1 VNEHLG
7 IGKTMSEDVVF
18 QPTVSL
24 AWAERLVRA
33 STVSAV
39 ERGVR
44 IAAVVVDSSGAV
56 VTAARMD
63 GANAVAMQLA
73 EDKAFTAAAFGA
85 ATDSWSRPTE
95 PGGAD
100 WGLSLAVSG
109 RIVVVAGGLP
119 LVADGRVVGALGVS
133 GAAPSVDRSC
143 SEDAIRA
150 EPGAFHPIGS
160 AEV

>member
-1 VNEHLG
+1 M
-7 IGKTMSEDVVF
+7 TEDVVF

-24 AWAERLVRA
+24 ALANRLVRA
-33 STVSAV
+33 STASAV
-39 ERGVR
+39 ERGVQ
-44 IAAVVVDSSGAV
+44 IAAVVADSSGAV
-56 VTAARMD
+56 VASARMD

-85 ATDSWSRPTE
+85 ATDSWSRATE

-109 RIVVVAGGLP
+109 RIVVIAGGLP
-119 LVADGRVVGALGVS
+119 LIVNGLVVGVLGVS

-143 SEDAIRA
+143 AEDALRA
-150 EPGAFHPIGS
+150 EEETFPHNGRV
-160 AEV
+160 EL

>member
-1 VNEHLG
+1 MG
-7 IGKTMSEDVVF
+7 EDVVF

-24 AWAERLVRA
+24 ALADRLVRA
-33 STVSAV
+33 STVSAI
-39 ERGVR
+39 EKGVR
-44 IAAVVVDSSGAV
+44 VAVVVADSSGAV
-56 VTAARMD
+56 VAAARMN

-85 ATDSWSRPTE
+85 ATDSWSRATE

-119 LVADGRVVGALGVS
+119 LVVDGRVIGALGVS

-143 SEDAIRA
+143 AEDAMRA
-150 EPGAFHPIGS
+150 EPETFHPIGS
-160 AEV
+160 FEL